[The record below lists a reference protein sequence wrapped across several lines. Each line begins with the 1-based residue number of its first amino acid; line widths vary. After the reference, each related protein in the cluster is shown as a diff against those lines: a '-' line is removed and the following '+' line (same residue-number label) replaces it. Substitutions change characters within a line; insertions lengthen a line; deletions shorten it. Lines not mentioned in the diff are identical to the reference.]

1 MKHVCK
7 YFFNS
12 EILGTLFFIKKK
24 ERNWILVSL
33 SVRNLSSNSILHETR
48 PKKRKNIL
56 SCERLLDG
64 YYFDWIV
71 LVFCFMLQHTHFSLS
86 LSPQNIDTE
95 ILTVTHHSINRQT
108 TKQSLRVFF
117 PIWEKTSF
125 WNTRLHSQ
133 KRGREIAIRLIREH
147 TTIGRIVA
155 EKKRKFC
162 KESNTRKKKEKNAG
176 EEKNLCKPKTKN
188 GAKGKRCMRG
198 RKESFRREYSSVSLR
213 AVKALGIITVSL
225 SLSPSLSLSHFLKA
239 SVLDGFDR
247 VVVIRFASV
256 PQRRFAKPR
265 KIH

>member
-155 EKKRKFC
+155 EKKGNSVKNRTREKRKR
-162 KESNTRKKKEKNAG
+162 KMLAKKKICANLRQKMVQRARDVWEGEKRAL
-176 EEKNLCKPKTKN
+176 EENILQSPW
-188 GAKGKRCMRG
+188 
-198 RKESFRREYSSVSLR
+198 EQWRR
-213 AVKALGIITVSL
+213 
-225 SLSPSLSLSHFLKA
+225 
-239 SVLDGFDR
+239 
-247 VVVIRFASV
+247 
-256 PQRRFAKPR
+256 
-265 KIH
+265 